1 MKKLII
7 VLFLISIKASYCFA
21 QSKMML
27 FEDTLA
33 IYGNILNNDTIQENR
48 TKANYTFIKTLVS
61 SLKEKNSFQYT
72 YDSLQNIISIKKSDD
87 NKFRIFSWFTQNDD
101 GSYRFFGAIQMNN
114 PNKLEL
120 YPLIDQTQQIQISVS
135 LPDSTLT
142 PEKWFGAVYYQIL
155 PVLGIKEPY
164 YILLGWK
171 GKNLSTNHK
180 VVETLYFKD
189 GKPQFGTAVLE
200 KSAKSNDFAKR
211 IVYTYT
217 KEANMLLR
225 YIKDEKMIVFDHLVA
240 SSEETAGIFDLYAPD
255 LSYDGYKFKSGKWL
269 IQENLKLSNLPDED
283 DEFFIDPAKDGQNI
297 RPLIKQ

>member
-1 MKKLII
+1 MKKLIV
-7 VLFLISIKASYCFA
+7 VLFLVFVKASYCFA

-27 FEDTLA
+27 FEDSLA
-33 IYGNILNNDTIQENR
+33 IYGNILNKDTIQENR
-48 TKANYTFIKTLVS
+48 TKANYTFIKTLVN
-61 SLKEKNSFQYT
+61 SLKEKNSFQYS
-72 YDSLQNIISIKKSDD
+72 YDSLQNIISIKKSED

-180 VVETLYFKD
+180 VVETLYFKN

-225 YIKDEKMIVFDHLVA
+225 YVKDEKMIVFDHLVA
-240 SSEETAGIFDLYAPD
+240 SSEETADIFDLYAPD
-255 LSYDGYKFKSGKWL
+255 LSYDGYKFKSGKWV

-297 RPLIKQ
+297 RPMIKQ

>member
-171 GKNLSTNHK
+171 GKNLGSNHK

-200 KSAKSNDFAKR
+200 KRAKSNDFAKR

>member
-1 MKKLII
+1 MKKLLI

-27 FEDTLA
+27 FEDSLA

-72 YDSLQNIISIKKSDD
+72 YDSLQNIISIKKSED

-135 LPDSTLT
+135 LPDSSLI

-180 VVETLYFKD
+180 VVETFYFKD
-189 GKPQFGTAVLE
+189 GRPQFGTAVLE
-200 KSAKSNDFAKR
+200 KSAKSNNFAKR

-255 LSYDGYKFKSGKWL
+255 LSYDGYKFKSGKWV

-297 RPLIKQ
+297 RPVIKQ

>member
-1 MKKLII
+1 MRKLII
-7 VLFLISIKASYCFA
+7 VLFFLIIKTSFCSS
-21 QSKMML
+21 QSKMIL
-27 FEDTLA
+27 FEDSLA
-33 IYGNILNNDTIQENR
+33 AHGQVFMNDTIQENR
-48 TKANYTFIKTLVS
+48 TQANYKFIRTLVN
-61 SLKEKNSFQYT
+61 SLKEKNSFQYN
-72 YDSLQNIISIKKSDD
+72 YDSLKNVISIKKSEDS
-87 NKFRIFSWFTQNDD
+87 KFRIFTWFTQNDD
-101 GSYRFFGAIQMNN
+101 GSYRFFGAIQINN

-120 YPLIDQTQQIQISVS
+120 YPLIDQTQQIQLSVS

-225 YIKDEKMIVFDHLVA
+225 YIKDEKMIVYDHLVA
-240 SSEETAGIFDLYAPD
+240 SNEEAVGMLNLYAPD
-255 LSYDGYKFKSGKWL
+255 LSYDGYKFKSGKWV

>member
-1 MKKLII
+1 MRKLII
-7 VLFLISIKASYCFA
+7 VLFFLIIKTSFCSS
-21 QSKMML
+21 QSKMIL
-27 FEDTLA
+27 FEDSLA
-33 IYGNILNNDTIQENR
+33 AHGQVFMNDTIQENR
-48 TKANYTFIKTLVS
+48 TQANYKFIRTLVN
-61 SLKEKNSFQYT
+61 SLKEKNSFQYN
-72 YDSLQNIISIKKSDD
+72 YDSLKNVISIKKSEDS
-87 NKFRIFSWFTQNDD
+87 KFRIFTWFTQNDD
-101 GSYRFFGAIQMNN
+101 GSYRFFGAIQINN

-120 YPLIDQTQQIQISVS
+120 YPLIDQTQQIQLSVS

-225 YIKDEKMIVFDHLVA
+225 YIKDEKMIVYDHLVA
-240 SSEETAGIFDLYAPD
+240 SNEEAVGMLNLYAPD
-255 LSYDGYKFKSGKWL
+255 LSYDGYKFKSGKWV

-297 RPLIKQ
+297 SPVIKQ